1 MGRTVKSPPQ
11 RRLADGTV
19 LGGWWYETEQ
29 TGRIICDLCP
39 RNCSLK
45 PGDRGF
51 CFVRQNI
58 DGEMVLTTYGRS
70 TGFCVDPIEKK
81 PLNHFL
87 PGTSVLSFGTAGC
100 NLGCKFCQNWDSS
113 KSRAVDRAAEVA
125 EPATI
130 AEAAVQLDCHSVA
143 FTYNDPVIW
152 AEYAIDT
159 ARACHE
165 RGIRTVAVTAGY
177 ISPEARGSFYEVM
190 DAANVDLKAFRE
202 EFYYQLTYAHL
213 QPVLDTLAWLKHET
227 DVWFEITN
235 LIIPRE
241 NDALDEIRRMC
252 DWLLEHVGDEVPLHF
267 TAFHPDFR
275 LRDHPATPLE
285 TLLAAYDTAR
295 SQGIKYVYVGN
306 IHDPQHDSTYCPSC
320 STLLI
325 ERNWH
330 EVGAYHLR
338 GDRCPRCDTRI
349 AGRFLDQPGDWGRR
363 RLPVRISQFADA
375 AAPRPVRSTDT
386 GDSNMDTSHDHDR
399 STDSSR
405 ESGPQ
410 LTERQ
415 KELIFRAACE
425 MVVSG
430 VCQRA
435 GDWSDLLLEGAAQQP
450 VAGAF
455 VTLKR
460 GTHLRA
466 CCGFLGPAM
475 PLIEALQ
482 NAAHRTATNDTRL
495 PPISPTELPYL
506 HLDIS
511 LLYNFQPVMQTGA
524 ARIQAVAVG
533 RHGLTIHRAQASG
546 LLLPVVA
553 VEASWDAETFLQH
566 VCYKAGLPAGAWQED
581 DAQLQT
587 FEAVLI
593 EGRIDPDLLAAA
605 PQETPPQFLPE
616 DIQRLA
622 EHCRWNVIAL
632 VQGATPNYYLSS
644 CPDAN
649 VQSVALSVKIP
660 RHHVETTTSRLSLR
674 PGLPLQSSLYQC
686 AEAAAQAVKSL
697 QLPPDALG
705 GLHADVAILYGSA
718 VHGTVA
724 DADLRGLDPQRR
736 AVVVLERG
744 RYAWTF
750 DPDRTPAELLASAT
764 DRVQVL
770 NSQIAGVLSLAV
782 DSSCRSFTVS
792 NLPHPQR
799 GPAIRPPA
807 VAGVFYPAEPS
818 ELGALVDELLESVP
832 DVPKEHWPAV
842 MVPHAGL
849 RYSGKI
855 AADVFRRIEIPDR
868 VIVLAPKHT
877 RLGTPWAVA
886 PHDTWAIPG
895 QEIRSDPELARRLAA
910 AIPGLQLDAAAH
922 KDEHAIEVQ
931 LPLLARLA
939 PAASVVGIV
948 IGDGDL
954 EHCQRFAKHLADFL
968 RAEDPRP
975 LLVISSDLNHYA
987 PVDENRRLDRIA
999 IDALGRLDPAHLF
1012 TTVREQDISMCG
1024 MLPAVIVM
1032 ESLRHLNQLT
1042 TCREVAYATSA
1053 DEGGSS
1059 DRVVG
1064 YAGLLLR

>member
-1 MGRTVKSPPQ
+1 MGRTVKAPPR

-19 LGGWWYETEQ
+19 PGGWWHETEQ
-29 TGRIICDLCP
+29 TGRIMCDLCP

-51 CFVRQNI
+51 CFVRQNL

-87 PGTSVLSFGTAGC
+87 PGTAVLSFGTAGC

-113 KSRAVDRAAEVA
+113 KSRAVDRASEAA

-165 RGIRTVAVTAGY
+165 RGIKTVAVTAGY
-177 ISPEARGSFYEVM
+177 ITPEARGSFYEVM
-190 DAANVDLKAFRE
+190 DAANVDLKAFSE
-202 EFYYQLTYAHL
+202 EFYYQLTSAHL

-275 LRDHPATPLE
+275 LRRSSGHAAGNTPGGLRHRPGRKASSTSTWATF
-285 TLLAAYDTAR
+285 TIRSTTAR
-295 SQGIKYVYVGN
+295 IVPPVRHVADRAELARS
-306 IHDPQHDSTYCPSC
+306 
-320 STLLI
+320 
-325 ERNWH
+325 
-330 EVGAYHLR
+330 GAYHLR
-338 GDRCPRCDTRI
+338 GDRCPHCDTRI

-375 AAPRPVRSTDT
+375 PQHRVPFGPQTRETRT
-386 GDSNMDTSHDHDR
+386 WTTSHDHDR

-415 KELIFRAACE
+415 KQLIFRAACE

-435 GDWSDLLLEGAAQQP
+435 GDWSDLSLEGAAQQP

-466 CCGFLGPAM
+466 CCGFLGPVM

-511 LLYNFQPVMQTGA
+511 LLHNFQPVTQTGA

-533 RHGLTIHRAQASG
+533 RHGLTIHRAEAGG

-553 VEASWDAETFLQH
+553 VED
-566 VCYKAGLPAGAWQED
+566 
-581 DAQLQT
+581 QL
-587 FEAVLI
+587 
-593 EGRIDPDLLAAA
+593 GCGDLLATRLPQSRPASRCMAGRRCAVADIRSGAHRGPDRPGSVGRCAA
-605 PQETPPQFLPE
+605 GVATSVPPGGHPASG
-616 DIQRLA
+616 R
-622 EHCRWNVIAL
+622 
-632 VQGATPNYYLSS
+632 
-644 CPDAN
+644 
-649 VQSVALSVKIP
+649 ALSV
-660 RHHVETTTSRLSLR
+660 E
-674 PGLPLQSSLYQC
+674 C
-686 AEAAAQAVKSL
+686 
-697 QLPPDALG
+697 
-705 GLHADVAILYGSA
+705 
-718 VHGTVA
+718 
-724 DADLRGLDPQRR
+724 
-736 AVVVLERG
+736 
-744 RYAWTF
+744 
-750 DPDRTPAELLASAT
+750 DRTG
-764 DRVQVL
+764 
-770 NSQIAGVLSLAV
+770 AG
-782 DSSCRSFTVS
+782 
-792 NLPHPQR
+792 
-799 GPAIRPPA
+799 G
-807 VAGVFYPAEPS
+807 
-818 ELGALVDELLESVP
+818 
-832 DVPKEHWPAV
+832 
-842 MVPHAGL
+842 
-849 RYSGKI
+849 
-855 AADVFRRIEIPDR
+855 
-868 VIVLAPKHT
+868 
-877 RLGTPWAVA
+877 
-886 PHDTWAIPG
+886 
-895 QEIRSDPELARRLAA
+895 DPEL
-910 AIPGLQLDAAAH
+910 
-922 KDEHAIEVQ
+922 
-931 LPLLARLA
+931 LP
-939 PAASVVGIV
+939 VVV
-948 IGDGDL
+948 
-954 EHCQRFAKHLADFL
+954 
-968 RAEDPRP
+968 
-975 LLVISSDLNHYA
+975 S
-987 PVDENRRLDRIA
+987 
-999 IDALGRLDPAHLF
+999 
-1012 TTVREQDISMCG
+1012 
-1024 MLPAVIVM
+1024 
-1032 ESLRHLNQLT
+1032 
-1042 TCREVAYATSA
+1042 
-1053 DEGGSS
+1053 
-1059 DRVVG
+1059 
-1064 YAGLLLR
+1064 